1 MKNGSTRTLAV
12 GMGSVAVVS
21 AAALVTIG
29 LSGCVGYATY
39 PPVQGAYLAP
49 NNPNAPPADELM
61 ALSLKWVTDRYP
73 VRSASP
79 VVAGEPQFAIN
90 LPRGVRK
97 SIYEKTAAAL
107 GDKAQPLT
115 PENATKLPIYHVA
128 EIRVR
133 GRVAK
138 VDVLRPAQELG
149 SRPDGQPVYQCI
161 TLHVEGGFQPW
172 RVIRFQAWEPGV
184 VPVPEYYY
192 LPAVEW
198 PGRQYE
204 EDLKAN
210 PAEEPTPSEPP
221 MQPAGETP
229 ASPTGS
235 AGSAAA
241 PKALPE
247 PSAE

>member
-1 MKNGSTRTLAV
+1 MKNGSTRMLAV
-12 GMGSVAVVS
+12 GMCSVAVLS
-21 AAALVTIG
+21 ASSL

-39 PPVQGAYLAP
+39 PPVQGAYGAP
-49 NNPNAPPADELM
+49 NNPNAPPVDELM

-73 VRSASP
+73 IRTGSP
-79 VVAGEPQFAIN
+79 AVAGEPRFAIN

-97 SIYEKTAAAL
+97 SIYERTAASM

-115 PENATKLPIYHVA
+115 PENATALPIYHVA

-161 TLHVEGGFQPW
+161 TLHIEGGFQQW

-184 VPVPEYYY
+184 VQVPEYYY
-192 LPAVEW
+192 IPPVEW
-198 PGRQYE
+198 PDRERAE
-204 EDLKAN
+204 ELRSVPGEKRMPSEPVMQPADEPVEI
-210 PAEEPTPSEPP
+210 PAEESQSGAVEAVVPEL
-221 MQPAGETP
+221 A
-229 ASPTGS
+229 
-235 AGSAAA
+235 
-241 PKALPE
+241 E

>member
-1 MKNGSTRTLAV
+1 MKNGSTRMRAL
-12 GMGSVAVVS
+12 GICSVAVLS
-21 AAALVTIG
+21 ASSLF
-29 LSGCVGYATY
+29 SGCVGYATY
-39 PPVQGAYLAP
+39 PPVQGAYGAP
-49 NNPNAPPADELM
+49 NNPNAPPVDELM

-73 VRSASP
+73 IKSGSP
-79 VVAGEPQFAIN
+79 TVAGEPQFAIN

-97 SIYEKTAAAL
+97 SIYERTAAAL

-115 PENATKLPIYHVA
+115 PENATTLPIYHVA

-161 TLHVEGGFQPW
+161 TLHIEGGFQPW

-184 VPVPEYYY
+184 VQVPEYYY
-192 LPAVEW
+192 VPAVEW
-198 PGRQYE
+198 PDRE
-204 EDLKAN
+204 R
-210 PAEEPTPSEPP
+210 AEELRSSPEDGPSRSEPV
-221 MQPAGETP
+221 MQPADETP
-229 ASPTGS
+229 GVAS
-235 AGSAAA
+235 
-241 PKALPE
+241 E

>member
-1 MKNGSTRTLAV
+1 
-12 GMGSVAVVS
+12 MGSI
-21 AAALVTIG
+21 AASSLLVMG

-39 PPVQGAYLAP
+39 PPVQGAYGAP
-49 NNPNAPPADELM
+49 NNPNAPPVDELM

-73 VRSASP
+73 IRAGLP
-79 VVAGEPQFAIN
+79 TVAGQPQFAIN

-97 SIYEKTAAAL
+97 STYERTAAVL
-107 GDKAQPLT
+107 GDKALPLT

-138 VDVLRPAQELG
+138 IDVLRPAQELG

-161 TLHVEGGFQPW
+161 TLYIEGGFQQW
-172 RVIRFQAWEPGV
+172 RVMGFQAWEPGV

-192 LPAVEW
+192 VPAVEW
-198 PGRQYE
+198 PDRDRAE
-204 EDLKAN
+204 ELRSQ
-210 PAEEPTPSEPP
+210 PTEEPTPSEPV
-221 MQPAGETP
+221 MQPAE
-229 ASPTGS
+229 
-235 AGSAAA
+235 
-241 PKALPE
+241 E